1 MSFAVS
7 RRRVS
12 AALLILRSLALLCAI
27 AYFASA
33 ATTQTR
39 YQITRIPLDSGV
51 NSVALGLNE
60 NGEVVGYSFHGD
72 DYRAFLYSYIDK
84 SMTKIGSLGGNLN
97 AACAINSAGQV
108 TGYSQDENG
117 NLLAF
122 VFSRNAPITSL
133 GTLEGG
139 SASEAFGISSRGE
152 VGGDSQSGNQTHRPV
167 LFANNSVQDLG
178 LGGSSDPDALETA
191 YAINDS
197 GQIVGRRSVGNNA
210 FHAFLYAKGNITDL
224 RTLGGANSEA
234 LAINMKGRVVGDS
247 ETADGATHAFL
258 FDGSLKDLGAL
269 PGYENGSYARGINN
283 SDEVVGESSSAE
295 EKRAFV
301 YRKGQLV
308 QLDTV
313 AQNLQRGGFCFFGC
327 RVQH

>member
-1 MSFAVS
+1 MANYQVFEIHT
-7 RRRVS
+7 
-12 AALLILRSLALLCAI
+12 L
-27 AYFASA
+27 
-33 ATTQTR
+33 TQHPR
-39 YQITRIPLDSGV
+39 
-51 NSVALGLNE
+51 
-60 NGEVVGYSFHGD
+60 
-72 DYRAFLYSYIDK
+72 
-84 SMTKIGSLGGNLN
+84 
-97 AACAINSAGQV
+97 
-108 TGYSQDENG
+108 
-117 NLLAF
+117 
-122 VFSRNAPITSL
+122 
-133 GTLEGG
+133 
-139 SASEAFGISSRGE
+139 
-152 VGGDSQSGNQTHRPV
+152 V